1 MTKQEP
7 ITLSDEEIGAIKEMI
22 YLIETKYEDHG
33 KEAYHLRNLLERTN
47 NDDPR

>member
-7 ITLSDEEIGAIKEMI
+7 ITLSDEEIEAIKEMI
-22 YLIETKYEDHG
+22 YLIETKHEDHG